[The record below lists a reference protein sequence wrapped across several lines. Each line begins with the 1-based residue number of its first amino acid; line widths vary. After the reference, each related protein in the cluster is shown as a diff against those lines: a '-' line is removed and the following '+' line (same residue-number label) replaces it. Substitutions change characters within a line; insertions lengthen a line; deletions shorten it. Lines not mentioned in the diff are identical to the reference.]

1 MSSVN
6 AWMVLMLGWNKH
18 VVIVYVVD
26 SEKLVDAKAK
36 LDRSGIERCPILL
49 VCLSE
54 ELSNQK
60 SLFSAFL

>member
-1 MSSVN
+1 
-6 AWMVLMLGWNKH
+6 MLGWNKH